1 LCICEF
7 YYYVNKQQGQ
17 DITADTPWTHWT
29 WGEYFHNVQAFG
41 KSLLA
46 LKGGFQ
52 PFDTVNIIGF
62 NSPEWLFANYG
73 TIAAGGVSAGI
84 YMTNTP
90 DACKYI
96 SEHSKAK
103 VVVCDGLKQLEKY
116 YKISA
121 ELPNLQALVMYGVE
135 TLPDDIKSKVANK
148 NVPVYTFDDFL
159 KLGQNNVVSDAD
171 LDARSDAWKP
181 GHTCSLIYTSGTTGP
196 PKAVMI
202 TNGTFFSSLFCCV
215 RELYI
220 FEFFFRAAVNCTTN

>member
-1 LCICEF
+1 L
-7 YYYVNKQQGQ
+7 
-17 DITADTPWTHWT
+17 P
-29 WGEYFHNVQAFG
+29 
-41 KSLLA
+41 
-46 LKGGFQ
+46 KGGFQ

-84 YMTNTP
+84 YMTNTA

-116 YKISA
+116 YTISA
-121 ELPNLQALVMYGVE
+121 QLPNLQALVMYGVE
-135 TLPDDIKSKVANK
+135 TLPDDIKSKCK
-148 NVPVYTFDDFL
+148 VPVYTFDDFL
-159 KLGQNNVVSDAD
+159 KLGKDLADAD
-171 LDARSDAWKP
+171 LDARSDAWRP

-202 TNGTFFSSLFCCV
+202 TNGTITLLLCCTLLPSFVVVGVVAMSSV
-215 RELYI
+215 RI
-220 FEFFFRAAVNCTTN
+220 F